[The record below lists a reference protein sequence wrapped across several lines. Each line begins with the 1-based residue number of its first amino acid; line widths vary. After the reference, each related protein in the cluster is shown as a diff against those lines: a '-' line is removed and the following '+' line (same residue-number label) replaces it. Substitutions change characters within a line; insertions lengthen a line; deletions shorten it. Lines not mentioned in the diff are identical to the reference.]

1 MVKIKQRPIEEI
13 EQDLQRAKNHL
24 KDVQERGN
32 AAISQ
37 YDLDMGYD
45 ADFYLNE
52 CPMLES
58 HVFYYQKELEEVMKH
73 GIQQGLFHS

>member
-1 MVKIKQRPIEEI
+1 MTTKKRSIEEI
-13 EQDLQRAKNHL
+13 EQDLQRAKNRL

-45 ADFYLNE
+45 ADFYLRK
-52 CPMLES
+52 CPMLQCHVS
-58 HVFYYQKELEEVMKH
+58 HYQHELEEATQCGV
-73 GIQQGLFHS
+73 QQSLFV

>member
-1 MVKIKQRPIEEI
+1 MAKIKQRSIEEI
-13 EQDLQRAKNHL
+13 EQDLQSARNHL

-45 ADFYLNE
+45 ADFYLNK
-52 CPMLES
+52 CPMLAS
-58 HVFYYQKELEEVMKH
+58 HVAWYEKEWNEATKA
-73 GIQQGLFHS
+73 GIQQFLFC

>member
-1 MVKIKQRPIEEI
+1 MAKRKKRSIKEI
-13 EQDLQRAKNHL
+13 EQDLQRARNRL

-45 ADFYLNE
+45 ADFYLNK
-52 CPMLES
+52 CPMLAS
-58 HVFYYQKELEEVMKH
+58 HVVWYEKEWNEATKSC
-73 GIQQGLFHS
+73 IQESLFF